1 MSMYVK
7 VGATAYT
14 NATGFDIMSATLD
27 GESAAQITVLERS
40 AGLPWLVA
48 RIRCLNAENSAYTT
62 TGAND
67 ASIKLDKPLTMTRAD

>member
-1 MSMYVK
+1 M
-7 VGATAYT
+7 GATAYT

-27 GESAAQITVLERS
+27 GESAAQITILERS

-48 RIRCLNAENSAYTT
+48 RIRCLNAAGSAYTT

-67 ASIKLDKPLTMTRAD
+67 AGIKLDQPLTMTRAD